1 MKIDL
6 HCHTKYSGDNYLEP
20 EELIEQALKVNLN
33 GVCITNRWPGTSQE
47 SGLPLF

>member
-33 GVCITNRWPGTSQE
+33 GVCQE
-47 SGLPLF
+47 GATFFALSTLLTKD